1 MSMMIYNDDLWGRY
15 VKKVE
20 EKFKIKKYPHFDP
33 YFNFPKEKER
43 LHKIVGDPTGRAV
56 AAHPFLPLVKI
67 LVKTPRYRYQE
78 EDGSYS
84 LETKVRP
91 ISFASHFDGYI
102 YGFYSFG
109 LNEIYQSYIKEHGFD
124 KSVFAYRTD
133 LDGKCNIQFAKEVFD
148 EIKLR
153 GECTAIALDIKGYFD
168 SIDHGILKEKWC
180 KVLDINSLPIDQ
192 YKIFRSLT
200 NYSYVNRSSLLKHF
214 SINLEKK
221 LRKKEYWQIL
231 LDLIPDDV
239 AGSSFRE
246 KFDLIRK
253 AKLIIANKPKKNKD
267 GTLTQ
272 KGIPQGSPISALLS
286 NIYLIDFDDYLCKY
300 GLKEGFEYRRY
311 CDDIMIICP
320 VEKANA
326 IMEVLTHEITD
337 KYKLTIQSK
346 KTEVIDFALN
356 EKGIIRAYKREFDAT
371 SQTYILPEIS
381 QANYKNLQY
390 LGFEFNG
397 QNIYVRPGSLSRYFR
412 KMKGRIVRS
421 VIMAYSPNSKS
432 NIINKQQIFHRYSH
446 LGKRNFLS
454 YAYNASKRHYTNSK
468 GAVKEGLDSPSIR
481 RQLAAHFR
489 IINQEI
495 AKTSSQRAKQ
505 LGLKQVK
512 E

>member
-1 MSMMIYNDDLWGRY
+1 MIYNDDLWGRY

-56 AAHPFLPLVKI
+56 AAQPFLPLVKI

-84 LETKVRP
+84 LETKIRP

-109 LNEIYQSYIKEHGFD
+109 LNEIYQKYIKDHGFD
-124 KSVFAYRTD
+124 KSVLAYRSD
-133 LDGKCNIQFAKEVFD
+133 LNGKCNIQFAKEVFD

-168 SIDHGILKEKWC
+168 SIDHNLLKEMWC
-180 KVLDINSLPIDQ
+180 KVLGIKSLPIDH

-200 NYSYVNRSSLLKHF
+200 NYSYVNKSSLLKHF
-214 SINLEKK
+214 KINLEKK
-221 LRKKEYWQIL
+221 RRKKEYWQTL
-231 LDLIPDDV
+231 LDLIPEDLG
-239 AGSSFRE
+239 GSSFRE
-246 KFDLIRK
+246 KFDLVRK
-253 AKLIIANKPKKNKD
+253 ARLIVTNKPKKNKD
-267 GTLTQ
+267 GTFTQ
-272 KGIPQGSPISALLS
+272 KGIPQGSPLSALLS
-286 NIYLIDFDDYLCKY
+286 NIYLIDFDDQLYKY

-320 VEKANA
+320 KEKANG
-326 IMEVLTHEITD
+326 IIEELTHELTD

-346 KTEVIDFALN
+346 KTEVIDFVSN
-356 EKGIIRAYKREFDAT
+356 ETGLIRAYTREFDTT
-371 SQTYILPEIS
+371 SQAFVLHSIS
-381 QANYKNLQY
+381 PNNYRNLQY

-397 QNIYVRPGSLSRYFR
+397 KNIYVRPGSLSRYFR

-421 VIMAYSPNSKS
+421 VIMAYSSTSKS

-454 YAYNASKRHYTNSK
+454 YAYNASKKYYTNSK
-468 GAVKEGLDSPSIR
+468 GSVKEGLDSPSIR
-481 RQLAAHFR
+481 RQLSAHFR

-495 AKTSSQRAKQ
+495 FKTSKQRAKR
-505 LGLKQVK
+505 LGLKSVK
-512 E
+512 V

>member
-20 EKFKIKKYPHFDP
+20 EKFKIKKYPHFDA
-33 YFNFPKEKER
+33 YFNFTKEKER
-43 LHKIVGDPTGRAV
+43 LHKIVRDTTGRAV

-67 LVKTPRYRYQE
+67 LIKTPRYRYQE
-78 EDGSYS
+78 EDSSFS
-84 LETKVRP
+84 LETKIRP

-109 LNEIYQSYIKEHGFD
+109 LNEIYQRYIKAHGFY
-124 KSVFAYRTD
+124 KSVLAYRTD
-133 LDGKCNIQFAKEVFD
+133 LNGKCNIQFAKEVFD

-153 GECTAIALDIKGYFD
+153 GECTAIAIDIKGYFD
-168 SIDHGILKEKWC
+168 SIDHDILKEMWC
-180 KVLDINSLPIDQ
+180 KVLGISSLPIDQ
-192 YKIFRSLT
+192 YKIYRSLT
-200 NYSYVNRSSLLKHF
+200 NYSYVNKSSLLKHF
-214 SINLEKK
+214 DINLEIKR
-221 LRKKEYWQIL
+221 RKKEYWQTL
-231 LDLIPDDV
+231 LDLIPDEL

-253 AKLIIANKPKKNKD
+253 AKLIVTNKPKKDKD
-267 GTLTQ
+267 GIITR
-272 KGIPQGSPISALLS
+272 KGIPQGSPLSALLS

-320 VEKANA
+320 SEKANG
-326 IMEVLTHEITD
+326 IMEVLTREITD

-371 SQTYILPEIS
+371 SQTFILTES
-381 QANYKNLQY
+381 TQANYKNLQY

-397 QNIYVRPGSLSRYFR
+397 QNIYIRPGSLSRYFR

-421 VIMAYSPNSKS
+421 VMMAYSSNSKS

-454 YAYNASKRHYTNSK
+454 YAYNASKKNYTNSK
-468 GAVKEGLDSPSIR
+468 KEVKEGLDSPSIR

-495 AKTSSQRAKQ
+495 VKTSSQRAKQ
-505 LGLKQVK
+505 LGRKKVK
-512 E
+512 V